1 MTRWTPFRVP
11 AVPKGNRPKDEAV
24 PRLAR
29 CIELVEALLDVAEGA
44 SPDRRAE
51 LREAL
56 HRTAAL
62 EPGALRLV
70 ALEALGRRYLS

>member
-1 MTRWTPFRVP
+1 MTRWTPFTIP
-11 AVPKGNRPKDEAV
+11 AGPKGPRPKDEAV

-44 SPDRRAE
+44 SPDRRAK
-51 LREAL
+51 LRDAL

-70 ALEALGRRYLS
+70 ALEALGRRYLP